1 MNTQEIFDIPG
12 TAVQAAITEVEDT
25 TGVFDHESRINFR
38 AVPGHPGRLYCPWG
52 TDDLQPY
59 RVAALIRG
67 DEVCSQNIHFLA
79 KTCYGM
85 GVRFVSSDDTPH
97 NHTLAAEDWTLRN
110 SLPSYWMNQCTDM
123 KTYMWSVAVLLL
135 NREGT
140 RINRIVHKE
149 ACHCRIEKADRHGHS
164 AHIYYADWENRPAA
178 AERIPLLDER
188 DPLGD
193 LLQRMGREPSRDGR
207 TRKESGR
214 KFAIIMRYPIIGSRY
229 YPVPYYASVFRGGS
243 YDEKRLIS
251 AAKRAK
257 LKNHT
262 SVKYQ
267 VEIERGYWERIL
279 DAAGITDP
287 VEAKKYIKARKEEIR
302 DFVCG
307 IENQGKVWIT
317 GFYVNPDGHEVRDIR
332 VICLEGQKEGGD
344 WGDDLNISANTM
356 CYGFGLHPNL
366 VGAVP
371 GKSQSN
377 NSGSDKRELFT
388 MQQSL
393 EKSYHDLMLIP
404 LNVVCRFNGWTGITA
419 AVPLV
424 LLTTL
429 DKHTD
434 AQTAT
439 L

>member
-1 MNTQEIFDIPG
+1 MKEIFDIPG
-12 TAVQAAITEVEDT
+12 TAIQAAITEVEDT
-25 TGVFDHESRINFR
+25 TAVFDHESRIHFR
-38 AVPGHPGRLYCPWG
+38 AVPGHNGHTYCPWG
-52 TDDLQPY
+52 IDDLLPY
-59 RVAALIRG
+59 RVAALIHG

-85 GVRFVSSDDTPH
+85 GVHFTDAEGRATQ
-97 NHTLAAEDWTLRN
+97 NTAATDWTMRN
-110 SLPSYWMNQCTDM
+110 SLPSYWMDQCTDM
-123 KTYMWSVAVLLL
+123 KTYMWTVAVLLL

-149 ACHCRIEKADRHGHS
+149 TCHCRLERADRQGRM
-164 AHIYYADWENRPAA
+164 AYIFYADWENRPAR

-193 LLQRMGREPSRDGR
+193 LMQRMGREPRRDGSL
-207 TRKESGR
+207 RKESGR
-214 KFAIIMRYPIIGSRY
+214 KFAILMRYPTIGCRY

-251 AAKRAK
+251 TAKRAK

-267 VEIERGYWERIL
+267 VEIERGYWERIV

-287 VEAKKYIKARKEEIR
+287 EEAKRFIKARKEEIR

-307 IENQGKVWIT
+307 VENQGKVWIT

-332 VICLEGQKEGGD
+332 VVCLDAQKEGGD
-344 WGDDLNISANTM
+344 WGDDLNISSNTM

-371 GKSQSN
+371 GKSQTN

-388 MQQSL
+388 MQQAL
-393 EKSYHDLMLIP
+393 ERSYHDLLLIP
-404 LNVVCRFNGWTGITA
+404 LHVVCRFNGWHDVRPT
-419 AVPLV
+419 VPMV
-424 LLTTL
+424 MLTTL

-434 AQTAT
+434 AVTIS
-439 L
+439 

>member
-1 MNTQEIFDIPG
+1 MKEIFDIPG

-25 TGVFDHESRINFR
+25 TGVFDFDSRIHHR
-38 AVPGHPGRLYCPWG
+38 PVPGHPRLRYCPWG
-52 TDDLQPY
+52 ADDLLPY
-59 RVAALIRG
+59 RLQELLSG
-67 DEVCSQNIHFLA
+67 DEVCAQNLHFLS

-85 GVRFVSSDDTPH
+85 GVSFKADDAGSRH
-97 NHTLAAEDWTLRN
+97 LEAAEAWAERQM
-110 SLPSYWMNQCTDM
+110 LPAYWMEQCTDM
-123 KTYMWSVAVLLL
+123 KCYSFSVAVVLL

-149 ACHCRIEKADRHGHS
+149 ACHCRLGRADGRGR
-164 AHIYYADWENRPAA
+164 IPYVFYADWANRPQR

-193 LLQRMGREPSRDGR
+193 LLQRMGREPRRDGKR
-207 TRKESGR
+207 EQEHGR
-214 KFAIIMRYPIIGSRY
+214 KFAILMRYPTVGCRY
-229 YPVPYYASVFRGGS
+229 YPVPYWSAVFRGGS

-251 AAKRAK
+251 TAKRAK
-257 LKNHT
+257 LKHHT

-267 VEIERGYWERIL
+267 VEIERGYWERIVQ
-279 DAAGITDP
+279 DAGITDME
-287 VEAKKYIKARKEEIR
+287 EAKAFVKARKEEIR
-302 DFVCG
+302 DFICG
-307 IENQGKVWIT
+307 LENQGKVWIT

-332 VICLEGQKEGGD
+332 VVCLDAQKEGGD

-371 GKSQSN
+371 GKSQTN

-388 MQQSL
+388 MQQAL
-393 EKSYHDLMLIP
+393 ERSYHDLLLIP
-404 LNVVCRFNGWTGITA
+404 LRMACRFNGWQGVRPV
-419 AVPLV
+419 VPMV

-434 AQTAT
+434 AVVKC
-439 L
+439 